1 MHRVIGYL
9 PGLELKERR
18 FLEDLFKSDI
28 DESGSMQGIDR
39 QELERIIADLHKDR
53 SMYPSLTDDEIERV
67 KAALEKML

>member
-39 QELERIIADLHKDR
+39 QEQGHACGDPQFARELHRIPPL
-53 SMYPSLTDDEIERV
+53 V
-67 KAALEKML
+67 